1 MQITSGIKARSDIYF
16 LNSGSFSQI
25 DLAFHCKIV
34 TAVIL
39 KII

>member
-1 MQITSGIKARSDIYF
+1 MQITSGRKARYDKYF
-16 LNSGSFSQI
+16 LNSGSFLKI

-34 TAVIL
+34 TTIIL